1 MFSGERKL
9 RKFVIANLYKT
20 MAKEVK
26 QKKMMTGGILEHYK
40 GQRKEQKYG

>member
-9 RKFVIANLYKT
+9 RKFVMANLYKT

-26 QKKMMTGGILEHYK
+26 HKKMMMGEILEHYERTK
-40 GQRKEQKYG
+40 DRAKI